1 MTKKT
6 TPTNAKR
13 VAIKKSAATSMKKAS
28 FDASPVS
35 RKEIEAVKAKLRE
48 RQNKQEAVKIA
59 KAELAAE
66 KKALKQKASEKLMA
80 DLQKLARKG
89 K

>member
-1 MTKKT
+1 
-6 TPTNAKR
+6 
-13 VAIKKSAATSMKKAS
+13 MKKAS